1 MSLKLE
7 IDLENERV
15 NFEGAWLG
23 RAELAQRV
31 QQKLATGDFHI
42 AKLSEAIEQLG
53 RSVAGARTLS
63 LKLTQEQYAKLESAG
78 ARLGKSA
85 TEFARELLSQVLGS
99 AVAASTT
106 GTNLTPVSLT
116 PAPAPAAV
124 STPPVVSHT
133 PVSVPP
139 VIAPSPVFTPAATQ
153 PISLTPSHVVPVATS
168 SAVSAEEA
176 ASALTIQPKRKSET
190 TIPPP
195 VVSGTNTPKVVVD
208 MGSAT
213 ETEVSAVPGG
223 APGDA
228 RRWFNRT

>member
-1 MSLKLE
+1 MTLKLE

-15 NFEGAWLG
+15 NFEGTWLG

-53 RSVAGARTLS
+53 RTVSGARTLS

-99 AVAASTT
+99 AVAASSTSPS
-106 GTNLTPVSLT
+106 LTPVSLT
-116 PAPAPAAV
+116 PVAAPPAAV
-124 STPPVVSHT
+124 TPPPVASYT

-139 VIAPSPVFTPAATQ
+139 VVAPVPGFVPAVTQ
-153 PISLTPSHVVPVATS
+153 PISMTPLMVSPVAPASVT
-168 SAVSAEEA
+168 EDEA
-176 ASALTIQPKRKSET
+176 AAALTITPKRKTEAT
-190 TIPPP
+190 MPPP

-208 MGSAT
+208 MGST
-213 ETEVSAVPGG
+213 EKDMQPAQGG

>member
-1 MSLKLE
+1 MTLKLE
-7 IDLENERV
+7 IDLDTERV
-15 NFEGAWLG
+15 NFEGTWLG
-23 RAELAQRV
+23 RAELAQRI

-85 TEFARELLSQVLGS
+85 TEFARELLSQVLGA

-106 GTNLTPVSLT
+106 SPNLTPVSLT
-116 PAPAPAAV
+116 PVAAPPTVTTPGHAPV
-124 STPPVVSHT
+124 SIPPVMGGT
-133 PVSVPP
+133 PT
-139 VIAPSPVFTPAATQ
+139 FTPAVTQ
-153 PISLTPSHVVPVATS
+153 PISLTPVQMAPVPT

-176 ASALTIQPKRKSET
+176 AAALTIAPKRKTELT
-190 TIPPP
+190 MPPP
-195 VVSGTNTPKVVVD
+195 VISGTNTPKVVVD
-208 MGSAT
+208 LGPA
-213 ETEVSAVPGG
+213 EGDAG
-223 APGDA
+223 AASGTPGDA